1 MDHAQLP
8 MLDLPLRMIRPP
20 QLWNEA
26 LLDESEDSHI
36 KNVFGLKKHKKWLA
50 IMFDWQQYWNTNVTK
65 DGKSY
70 NP

>member
-1 MDHAQLP
+1 

-20 QLWNEA
+20 QLWTEA

-36 KNVFGLKKHKKWLA
+36 KNVSGLKKHKKWLA
-50 IMFDWQQYWNTNVTK
+50 IMSGWQQYWNATVTK

-70 NP
+70 NR